1 MTIDRDL
8 PPLSQEELEALGAIA
23 QQRPPKAAIALRFL
37 VGTWAVSLFI
47 VATSLPALALGAA
60 RVLGLEV
67 LIATFEG
74 IDTLRAGT
82 YLFGGAHELLWRSLI
97 VILLALGFAFTHTLN
112 QGTRGAAFLLTG
124 YLTATL
130 ALDLFAVGA
139 SSLTLIPQVALFAA
153 MGKLSLI
160 GMLMFLTRRY
170 EALFNSIQ
178 RPAQRWR
185 LRALLQAAWGRRP
198 IDDLFL
204 GRMHLALLIGLF
216 YFFRLGFPEASFYEN
231 SGLDPSRT
239 AGITTAR
246 ALWVPFWIGLLSFCW
261 LKRRWEREAF
271 TAFALVT
278 TLNMFFDIPFF
289 FLAQSASVP
298 AVLFPALLGR
308 SLVVLLAWSMVRNVG
323 HLPLERRFFSL
334 AYLRRSKMLVARG
347 SFAEPGHSESGG
359 PTRT

>member
-8 PPLSQEELEALGAIA
+8 PPLSPEELEALGAIA
-23 QQRPPKAAIALRFL
+23 QQRTPKASIALRFL
-37 VGTWAVSLFI
+37 IGAWALSLFV

-60 RVLGLEV
+60 RVLELQD
-67 LIATFEG
+67 LITALKR
-74 IDTLRAGT
+74 IDTLRSGT
-82 YLFGGAHELLWRSLI
+82 FLLGGAHELLWRSLA
-97 VILLALGFAFTHTLN
+97 VILLALGFALTHTLN
-112 QGTRGAAFLLTG
+112 RGTRGAAFLLTG

-130 ALDLFAVGA
+130 ALDLFALGA
-139 SSLTLIPQVALFAA
+139 SSLMLIPQAALFAA

-160 GMLMFLTRRY
+160 GILMVFTRRY
-170 EALFNSIQ
+170 EALFNSTQ

-198 IDDLFL
+198 IDELFL
-204 GRMHLALLIGLF
+204 GRMHLTLLIGLF

-261 LKRRWEREAF
+261 FKRRWEREAF

-289 FLAQSASVP
+289 FLAQNASVP
-298 AVLFPALLGR
+298 TVLIPALLGR
-308 SLVVLLAWSMVRNVG
+308 SLVVLLAWNMVRNVG
-323 HLPLERRFFSL
+323 HLPLDRRFFSL
-334 AYLRRSKMLVARG
+334 AYLKREKILSARSFLAGDRHG
-347 SFAEPGHSESGG
+347 
-359 PTRT
+359 

>member
-1 MTIDRDL
+1 MTTQRDL
-8 PPLSQEELEALGAIA
+8 PPLSREELEALGAIA
-23 QQRPPKAAIALRFL
+23 QLGAPKASIGLRFIL
-37 VGTWAVSLFI
+37 GAWATSLFI
-47 VATSLPALALGAA
+47 VATSLPALTLGAA
-60 RVLGLEV
+60 RVLGLED
-67 LIATFEG
+67 LIATLEG
-74 IDTLRAGT
+74 IDTLRAGI
-82 YLFGGAHELLWRSLI
+82 YLFGGAQELLWRSLLII
-97 VILLALGFAFTHTLN
+97 VLALSFAFTHTLN
-112 QGTRGAAFLLTG
+112 RGTRGAAFLLTG

-139 SSLTLIPQVALFAA
+139 SSLSLIPQVALFAA

-160 GMLMFLTRRY
+160 VTLTAFTRRY
-170 EALFNSIQ
+170 ETLFNSTL
-178 RPAQRWR
+178 RPAQRGR
-185 LRALLQAAWGRRP
+185 LSSVLQAAWGRRP
-198 IDDLFL
+198 IDELFL
-204 GRMHLALLIGLF
+204 GRLHLALLIGLF

-261 LKRRWEREAF
+261 LRRHWEREAF

-323 HLPLERRFFSL
+323 HLPLDRTFFSL
-334 AYLRRSKMLVARG
+334 AYLRRRKIPSAE
-347 SFAEPGHSESGG
+347 SFLPGERQG
-359 PTRT
+359 

>member
-1 MTIDRDL
+1 MTTQRDL
-8 PPLSQEELEALGAIA
+8 PPLSREELEALGAIA
-23 QQRPPKAAIALRFL
+23 QLGAPKASIGLRFIL
-37 VGTWAVSLFI
+37 GAWATSLFI
-47 VATSLPALALGAA
+47 VATSLPALTLGAA
-60 RVLGLEV
+60 RVLGLED
-67 LIATFEG
+67 LIATLEG
-74 IDTLRAGT
+74 IDTLRAGI
-82 YLFGGAHELLWRSLI
+82 YLFGGAQELLWRSLLVI
-97 VILLALGFAFTHTLN
+97 VLALSFAFTHTLN
-112 QGTRGAAFLLTG
+112 RGTRGAAFLLTG

-139 SSLTLIPQVALFAA
+139 SSLYLIPQVALFAA

-160 GMLMFLTRRY
+160 VTLTAFTRRY
-170 EALFNSIQ
+170 ETLFNSTL
-178 RPAQRWR
+178 RPAQRGQ
-185 LRALLQAAWGRRP
+185 LSAFLQAAWGRRP
-198 IDDLFL
+198 IDELFL

-261 LKRRWEREAF
+261 LRRRWEREAF

-289 FLAQSASVP
+289 FLAQSTSVP

-323 HLPLERRFFSL
+323 HLPLDRTFFSL
-334 AYLRRSKMLVARG
+334 AYLRRRKALRAG
-347 SFAEPGHSESGG
+347 SFLSGERQG
-359 PTRT
+359 

>member
-1 MTIDRDL
+1 MIVDRDL
-8 PPLSQEELEALGAIA
+8 PPLSQEELEALGSIA
-23 QQRPPKAAIALRFL
+23 KQRAPKASIALRFL
-37 VGTWAVSLFI
+37 LGTWALSLFI

-60 RVLGLEV
+60 RVLGLEG
-67 LIATFEG
+67 LIATLEG

-82 YLFGGAHELLWRSLI
+82 YLFGDAHELLWRSLLVI
-97 VILLALGFAFTHTLN
+97 VLALGFAFTHSLN
-112 QGTRGAAFLLTG
+112 RGTRETAFLLTG

-139 SSLTLIPQVALFAA
+139 SSLTLIPQAALFAA

-160 GMLMFLTRRY
+160 GILMFFTRRY
-170 EALFNSIQ
+170 EALFKSAQ
-178 RPAQRWR
+178 RPTKRWR

-198 IDDLFL
+198 IDELFL
-204 GRMHLALLIGLF
+204 GRMHLTLLIGLF

-231 SGLDPSRT
+231 SGLDPNRT

-323 HLPLERRFFSL
+323 HLPLDRTFFSL
-334 AYLRRSKMLVARG
+334 AYLRRRRVMSAGRLLAGERQG
-347 SFAEPGHSESGG
+347 
-359 PTRT
+359 

>member
-1 MTIDRDL
+1 MTTQRDL
-8 PPLSQEELEALGAIA
+8 PPLSREELEALGAIA
-23 QQRPPKAAIALRFL
+23 QQGAPKASIGLRFIL
-37 VGTWAVSLFI
+37 GAWATSLFI
-47 VATSLPALALGAA
+47 VATSLPALTLGAA
-60 RVLGLEV
+60 RVLGLED
-67 LIATFEG
+67 LIATLEG
-74 IDTLRAGT
+74 IDTLRAGI
-82 YLFGGAHELLWRSLI
+82 YLFGGAQELLWRSLLII
-97 VILLALGFAFTHTLN
+97 VLALSFAFTHTLN
-112 QGTRGAAFLLTG
+112 RGTRGAAFLLTG

-139 SSLTLIPQVALFAA
+139 SSLSLIPQVALFAA

-160 GMLMFLTRRY
+160 VTLMAFTRRY
-170 EALFNSIQ
+170 ETLFNSTL
-178 RPAQRWR
+178 RPAQRGR
-185 LRALLQAAWGRRP
+185 LSSVLQAAWGRRP
-198 IDDLFL
+198 IDELFL

-261 LKRRWEREAF
+261 LRRRWEREAF

-323 HLPLERRFFSL
+323 HLPLDRTFFSL
-334 AYLRRSKMLVARG
+334 AYLRRRKALRAG
-347 SFAEPGHSESGG
+347 SFLPGERQG
-359 PTRT
+359 

>member
-1 MTIDRDL
+1 MTTQRDL
-8 PPLSQEELEALGAIA
+8 PPLSREELEALGAIA
-23 QQRPPKAAIALRFL
+23 QLGAPKASIGLHFILGA
-37 VGTWAVSLFI
+37 WATSLFI
-47 VATSLPALALGAA
+47 VATSLPALTLGAA
-60 RVLGLEV
+60 RVLGLED
-67 LIATFEG
+67 LIATLEG
-74 IDTLRAGT
+74 IDTLRAGI
-82 YLFGGAHELLWRSLI
+82 YLFGGAQELLWRSLLVI
-97 VILLALGFAFTHTLN
+97 VLALSFAFTHTLN
-112 QGTRGAAFLLTG
+112 RGTRGAAFLLMG

-139 SSLTLIPQVALFAA
+139 SSLSLIPQVALFAA

-160 GMLMFLTRRY
+160 VTLMAFTRRY
-170 EALFNSIQ
+170 ETLFNSTL
-178 RPAQRWR
+178 RPAQRGR
-185 LRALLQAAWGRRP
+185 LSSVLQAAWGRRP
-198 IDDLFL
+198 IDELFL
-204 GRMHLALLIGLF
+204 GRLHLALLIGLF

-261 LKRRWEREAF
+261 LRRRWEREAF

-323 HLPLERRFFSL
+323 HLPLDRTFFSL
-334 AYLRRSKMLVARG
+334 AYLRRRKALRAG
-347 SFAEPGHSESGG
+347 SFLSGERQG
-359 PTRT
+359 

>member
-1 MTIDRDL
+1 MTNDRDL

-23 QQRPPKAAIALRFL
+23 QKSTPKASIALRFL
-37 VGTWAVSLFI
+37 VGTWTVSLFV

-67 LIATFEG
+67 LIATLEG
-74 IDTLRAGT
+74 IDTLRAGA

-112 QGTRGAAFLLTG
+112 RGTRGAGFLLTG

-139 SSLTLIPQVALFAA
+139 SSVTLVPQVALFAA

-160 GMLMFLTRRY
+160 GMLMFFTRRY
-170 EALFNSIQ
+170 EARFNNTQ

-185 LRALLQAAWGRRP
+185 LRTLLQTAWGRRP
-198 IDDLFL
+198 IDELFL
-204 GRMHLALLIGLF
+204 GRMHLTLLIGLF

-261 LKRRWEREAF
+261 LKRRWEREVF

-298 AVLFPALLGR
+298 AVLIPALLGR
-308 SLVVLLAWSMVRNVG
+308 SLVVLLAWNMVRNVG
-323 HLPLERRFFSL
+323 HLPLDRRFFSL
-334 AYLRRSKMLVARG
+334 AYLRREKTLSER
-347 SFAEPGHSESGG
+347 SFLAQERQG
-359 PTRT
+359 

>member
-1 MTIDRDL
+1 MTTQRDL
-8 PPLSQEELEALGAIA
+8 PPLSREELEALGAIA
-23 QQRPPKAAIALRFL
+23 QQGAPKASIGLRFIL
-37 VGTWAVSLFI
+37 GAWATSLFI
-47 VATSLPALALGAA
+47 VATSLPALTLGAA
-60 RVLGLEV
+60 RVLGLED
-67 LIATFEG
+67 LIATLEG
-74 IDTLRAGT
+74 IDTLRAGI
-82 YLFGGAHELLWRSLI
+82 YLFGGAQELLWRSLLVI
-97 VILLALGFAFTHTLN
+97 VLALSFAFTHTLN
-112 QGTRGAAFLLTG
+112 RGTRGAAFLLTG

-139 SSLTLIPQVALFAA
+139 SSLSLIPQVALFAA

-160 GMLMFLTRRY
+160 VTLMAFTRRY
-170 EALFNSIQ
+170 ETLFNSTP
-178 RPAQRWR
+178 RPAQRGQ
-185 LRALLQAAWGRRP
+185 LSSVLQAAWGRRP
-198 IDDLFL
+198 IDELFL

-261 LKRRWEREAF
+261 LRRRWEREAF

-323 HLPLERRFFSL
+323 HLPLDRTFFSL
-334 AYLRRSKMLVARG
+334 AYLRRRKVPS
-347 SFAEPGHSESGG
+347 AERFLPGE
-359 PTRT
+359 R

>member
-1 MTIDRDL
+1 MIVDRDL

-23 QQRPPKAAIALRFL
+23 KQGAPKASIALRFL
-37 VGTWAVSLFI
+37 LGTWALSLFI

-60 RVLGLEV
+60 RVLGLEG
-67 LIATFEG
+67 LIATLEG

-82 YLFGGAHELLWRSLI
+82 YLFGDAHELLWRSLLVI
-97 VILLALGFAFTHTLN
+97 VLALGFAFTHSLN
-112 QGTRGAAFLLTG
+112 RGTRETAFLLTG

-139 SSLTLIPQVALFAA
+139 SSLTLIPQAALFAA

-160 GMLMFLTRRY
+160 GILMFFTRRY
-170 EALFNSIQ
+170 EALFKSTQ
-178 RPAQRWR
+178 RPTKRWR
-185 LRALLQAAWGRRP
+185 LRAFLQAAWGRRP
-198 IDDLFL
+198 IDELFL
-204 GRMHLALLIGLF
+204 GRMHLTLLIGLF

-231 SGLDPSRT
+231 SGLDPNRT

-323 HLPLERRFFSL
+323 HLPLDRTFFSL
-334 AYLRRSKMLVARG
+334 AYLRRRRVMSAGRLLAGERQG
-347 SFAEPGHSESGG
+347 
-359 PTRT
+359 

>member
-8 PPLSQEELEALGAIA
+8 PPLSREELEALGAIA
-23 QQRPPKAAIALRFL
+23 QQGAPKASIALRFL
-37 VGTWAVSLFI
+37 LGTWALSLFI

-60 RVLGLEV
+60 RVLGLED
-67 LIATFEG
+67 LIATLEG
-74 IDTLRAGT
+74 IDTLRADT
-82 YLFGGAHELLWRSLI
+82 YLFGDAHELLWRSLLVI
-97 VILLALGFAFTHTLN
+97 VLALSFAFTHSLN
-112 QGTRGAAFLLTG
+112 RGARGGAFLLTG

-139 SSLTLIPQVALFAA
+139 SSLTLIPQAALFAA

-160 GMLMFLTRRY
+160 GILMLFTRRY
-170 EALFNSIQ
+170 EALFNNTL

-185 LRALLQAAWGRRP
+185 LRAFLQAAWGRRP
-198 IDDLFL
+198 IDELFL
-204 GRMHLALLIGLF
+204 GRMHLTLLIGLF

-231 SGLDPSRT
+231 SGLDPNRT

-246 ALWVPFWIGLLSFCW
+246 ALWVPLWIGLLSFCW

-323 HLPLERRFFSL
+323 HLPLDRTFFSL
-334 AYLRRSKMLVARG
+334 AYLRRRKVMSAGRLLAGERQG
-347 SFAEPGHSESGG
+347 
-359 PTRT
+359 

>member
-1 MTIDRDL
+1 MTVNRDL
-8 PPLSQEELEALGAIA
+8 PPLSREELEALGAIA
-23 QQRPPKAAIALRFL
+23 QQGAPKASIALRFL
-37 VGTWAVSLFI
+37 LGTWAISLFI

-60 RVLGLEV
+60 RVLDLED
-67 LIATFEG
+67 LLAALEG

-82 YLFGGAHELLWRSLI
+82 YLFGGAHELLWRSLT

-112 QGTRGAAFLLTG
+112 RGTREAAFLLTG

-130 ALDLFAVGA
+130 AIDLFALGA
-139 SSLTLIPQVALFAA
+139 SGLTLIPQTALFAA
-153 MGKLSLI
+153 MGKLSLVGI
-160 GMLMFLTRRY
+160 LMFFTRRY
-170 EALFNSIQ
+170 EARFNGTQ

-185 LRALLQAAWGRRP
+185 LRALLQAVWGRRP
-198 IDDLFL
+198 IDELFL
-204 GRMHLALLIGLF
+204 GRMHLTLLIGLF

-298 AVLFPALLGR
+298 AVLIPALLGR
-308 SLVVLLAWSMVRNVG
+308 SLVVLLAWNMVRNVG
-323 HLPLERRFFSL
+323 HLPLDRRFFSL
-334 AYLRRSKMLVARG
+334 AYLRREKILS
-347 SFAEPGHSESGG
+347 
-359 PTRT
+359 TRSSLAWERQR

>member
-1 MTIDRDL
+1 MTTQRDL
-8 PPLSQEELEALGAIA
+8 PPLSREELEALGAIA
-23 QQRPPKAAIALRFL
+23 QLGAPKASIGLRFIL
-37 VGTWAVSLFI
+37 GAWATSLFI
-47 VATSLPALALGAA
+47 VVSALPALALGAA
-60 RVLGLEV
+60 RVLGLED
-67 LIATFEG
+67 LIATLEG
-74 IDTLRAGT
+74 IDTLRAGI
-82 YLFGGAHELLWRSLI
+82 YLFGGAQELLWRSLLII
-97 VILLALGFAFTHTLN
+97 VLALSFAFTHTLN
-112 QGTRGAAFLLTG
+112 RGTRGAAFLLTG

-139 SSLTLIPQVALFAA
+139 SSLSLIPQVALFAA

-160 GMLMFLTRRY
+160 VTLMAFTRRY
-170 EALFNSIQ
+170 ETLFNSTL
-178 RPAQRWR
+178 RPAQRGR
-185 LRALLQAAWGRRP
+185 LSSVLQAAWGRRP
-198 IDDLFL
+198 IDELFL
-204 GRMHLALLIGLF
+204 GRLHLALLIGLF

-261 LKRRWEREAF
+261 LRRRWEREAF

-289 FLAQSASVP
+289 FLAQSTSVP

-323 HLPLERRFFSL
+323 HLPLDRTFFSL
-334 AYLRRSKMLVARG
+334 AYLRRRKALRAG
-347 SFAEPGHSESGG
+347 SFLSGERQG
-359 PTRT
+359 